1 MQSLVGV
8 WKLEQWTSGGAQ
20 PFGPEPQGTL
30 VYTADGTM
38 ISCFMRRARAPVA
51 SSFEELAAWRRNRRS
66 NDLERRFLDAALSF
80 NSYSGRYSV
89 EGTRVYH
96 DVEIA
101 LFPDWIGRRLTRN
114 FRFDGDRLTLSFDAD
129 ALVWRR

>member
-1 MQSLVGV
+1 MQSLLGT

-20 PFGPEPQGTL
+20 PFGPRPQGTL

-38 ISCFMRRARAPVA
+38 ISCFMRRTRAPVA
-51 SSFEELAAWRRNRRS
+51 ASLQELAAWRRAPRS

-89 EGTRVYH
+89 EGTRVHH

-114 FRFDGDRLTLSFDAD
+114 FRFDGERLTLSFDAD